1 MSTMK
6 VTWFGTA
13 SLAVETAAGRLL
25 IDPFFPLKG
34 SATRVAPDAYAGYED
49 ILVTHGHFD
58 HIMSLPGILRA
69 GRAVVHCTQT
79 PRQTLMALDVPAERV
94 IPFKAGDEL
103 ELQGMNVRVLQSR
116 HVVVDRA
123 LLRRTLLNPRMLQY
137 AGNVATVLLGL
148 RNYPENGEIVG
159 FLIEGDGQSLYV
171 MGSLGADDSTDYPTG
186 MDLMVLPYQGASDLL
201 TPALEIIKRLKP
213 KAVLLDHFDDAFPPG
228 TSPVDTTDIRQALEG
243 KLPLHIL
250 RPGESLTV

>member
-1 MSTMK
+1 MK

-34 SATRVAPDAYAGYED
+34 SPTRVAPDAYAGYED

-103 ELQGMNVRVLQSR
+103 ELQGMNVRVFQSR
-116 HVVVDRA
+116 HVVLDGA

-159 FLIEGDGQSLYV
+159 FLIEGDGHSLYV

-201 TPALEIIKRLKP
+201 TLAMQIIERLKP

-228 TSPVDTTDIRQALEG
+228 TSPVDTSDIRQALEDR
-243 KLPLHIL
+243 LPLYIL
-250 RPGESLTV
+250 SPGESLTIQ

>member
-1 MSTMK
+1 MR

-13 SLAVETAAGRLL
+13 SLAVETTAGRLL

-34 SATRVAPDAYAGYED
+34 SPTRVAPDAYAGYGD

-58 HIMSLPGILRA
+58 HIMSLPRILRS

-94 IPFKAGDEL
+94 IPFKAGDAL
-103 ELQGMNVRVLQSR
+103 EVQGMTVRVFQSR
-116 HVVVDRA
+116 HVVIDRA
-123 LLRRTLLNPRMLQY
+123 LLKRTLLSPRMLQY
-137 AGNVATVLLGL
+137 AGNVATVLMGL
-148 RNYPENGEIVG
+148 RNYPENGETVG
-159 FLIEGDGQSLYV
+159 FLIEGDGRSLYV
-171 MGSLGADDSTDYPTG
+171 LGSLGMDDDTDHPTG
-186 MDLMVLPYQGASDLL
+186 MDLLVLPYQGASDLL
-201 TPALEIIKRLKP
+201 TPAMKIVDRLKP
-213 KAVLLDHFDDAFPPG
+213 RAVLLDHFDDAFPPG
-228 TSPVDTTDIRQALEG
+228 TSPVDISDIRQALEG

>member
-1 MSTMK
+1 MK

-13 SLAVETAAGRLL
+13 SLAVETATGRLL

-34 SATRVAPDAYAGYED
+34 SPTRVAPDAYAGYED

-69 GRAVVHCTQT
+69 GRAVVHCTET
-79 PRQTLMALDVPAERV
+79 PRQTLMALDVPEERL
-94 IPFKAGDEL
+94 IPFAAGDAL
-103 ELQGMNVRVLQSR
+103 ELQGMNVRVFQSR
-116 HVVVDRA
+116 HVVFDRA
-123 LLRRTLLNPRMLQY
+123 LLRRTILNSRMLKY

-159 FLIEGDGQSLYV
+159 FLIEGDRRSLYV
-171 MGSLGADDSTDYPTG
+171 MGSLGLDDSTDYPTD
-186 MDLMVLPYQGASDLL
+186 MDLLALPYQGSSDLL
-201 TPALEIIKRLKP
+201 TPAKRILDRLKP

-228 TSPVDTTDIRQALEG
+228 SSAVDTSDIRRELEG
-243 KLPLHIL
+243 RLPLHIL